1 MRQLRVWQ
9 LVPVRKIMYEGHYR
23 DLVFYTSRI
32 FEPGKRR
39 RVGICDDS
47 SEPSLLP
54 YTKYG
59 CLAERIHVVYLT
71 CSSLRQPSIFFFSSF
86 IIFFSACWNLFIFCK
101 IVYTKRSL
109 LKTFSLENCAKY
121 KTCAKMCKIWNE
133 TCAICTG
140 FIFCT
145 FFETIFCNFEINGYF
160 HFFGGEGV
168 VGVAVEGDI
177 GRFY

>member
-9 LVPVRKIMYEGHYR
+9 LVPVRKIMYEGQYR

-71 CSSLRQPSIFFFSSF
+71 CSSLRQPSIFFSF
-86 IIFFSACWNLFIFCK
+86 LL
-101 IVYTKRSL
+101 SL
-109 LKTFSLENCAKY
+109 LIFGLLKF
-121 KTCAKMCKIWNE
+121 
-133 TCAICTG
+133 IC
-140 FIFCT
+140 IL
-145 FFETIFCNFEINGYF
+145 
-160 HFFGGEGV
+160 
-168 VGVAVEGDI
+168 
-177 GRFY
+177 